1 MFFLNFLYKFCP
13 KNFHSKKNLGRYN
26 KKFSYVSMQSTRY
39 SCQILMKLEFS
50 RQIFYNFSNSK
61 FHENPSSGAE
71 FFHADRQ
78 KDRHDEVSSGFS
90 QFSERA

>member
-1 MFFLNFLYKFCP
+1 
-13 KNFHSKKNLGRYN
+13 
-26 KKFSYVSMQSTRY
+26 MQSTRY
-39 SCQILMKLEFS
+39 SCQILIKIEFS
-50 RQIFYNFSNSK
+50 QQIFYNYSNSK

-78 KDRHDEVSSGFS
+78 RARHGEVSGGFS

>member
-1 MFFLNFLYKFCP
+1 VQ
-13 KNFHSKKNLGRYN
+13 SARYA
-26 KKFSYVSMQSTRY
+26 
-39 SCQILMKLEFS
+39 CQILMKPEFS
-50 RQIFYNFSNSK
+50 RQIFYNYSNSK
-61 FHENPSSGAE
+61 FHENLSSGVE